1 MVIADPQG
9 GDTKRWW
16 RLSSSLA
23 VPRGLL
29 QMGWGGSRGT
39 AVQAPALER
48 QRSGSGLRSTVQA
61 GGQETDNPSPRNQ
74 G

>member
-9 GDTKRWW
+9 GDTKHWW

-23 VPRGLL
+23 MPRGLL
-29 QMGWGGSRGT
+29 QMGWDGSRGT

-48 QRSGSGLRSTVQA
+48 QCSGSGLRSTIPA
-61 GGQETDNPSPRNQ
+61 GGQETDNASPRNQ